1 MRFGRLSLEQASLVV
16 KSRQVHTN
24 HFQKGNDQHQHMSI
38 SNSNIHA
45 KYKNLQ
51 IFTEAYQGYILEMGK
66 QKAIRTS
73 ARNSYPPSISFNNF
87 QHH

>member
-16 KSRQVHTN
+16 KSRQVHAN
-24 HFQKGNDQHQHMSI
+24 GFQKRNDQQHMSI
-38 SNSNIHA
+38 SNIHA

-66 QKAIRTS
+66 QKAIGTN